1 MTQPA
6 KSTMTPRERVRLALE
21 RKEPDRVPLDLGSTG
36 NTGITAGAYR
46 RLLNYF
52 GIEAE
57 VIVWDR
63 MQQLAY
69 PDERVLL
76 RLGIDTRGL
85 WLSGPDNRPDR
96 QLEGDSYEDEWGV
109 VRSRPPG
116 GYYYDL
122 VRSPL
127 AGDVT
132 ASDLKSYPWPDPED
146 PGRVRGLRE
155 KARAIREHTPFA
167 LVVHGSPGF
176 ITRAQYLRGFEDWF
190 TDLIAQPDLAGAVMD
205 YTLEY
210 QMALTRVVLREAGEY
225 ADVVMFGD
233 DLGVQGGPMVSP
245 AIYRRLIKPRQA
257 KLFDLLHSMTGAK
270 LLYHTCGSV
279 YELVDD
285 LIEIGV
291 EVLNP
296 VQVAAAQMDSARLK
310 RRFGDRLAF
319 WGGIDTQHVMPRGTP
334 EEVRAEVRRRI
345 RDLGPG
351 GGYVVDTVH
360 NVQADVPPENVCA
373 LYQEAARFGT
383 YPIRESDS

>member
-1 MTQPA
+1 MTESA
-6 KSTMTPRERVRLALE
+6 RSTTPRERVRLALD

-36 NTGITAGAYR
+36 NTGITAVAYR
-46 RLLNYF
+46 RLLSYL

-57 VIVWDR
+57 VVVWDR
-63 MQQLAY
+63 MQQLAV

-85 WLSGPDNRPDR
+85 WAGPPDDR
-96 QLEGDSYEDEWGV
+96 RERELEGDSYEDEWGV

-132 ASDLKSYPWPDPED
+132 ASDLRSFPWPDPED

-155 KARAIREHTPFA
+155 RAQAIRERTPYA
-167 LVVHGSPGF
+167 LVVHGAPGF

-190 TDLIAQPDLAGAVMD
+190 TDLVADPDLAGAVLD
-205 YTLEY
+205 RTLEF
-210 QMALTRVVLREAGEY
+210 QMALTRSILREVGDY
-225 ADVVMFGD
+225 VDVMMFGD

-245 AIYRRLIKPRQA
+245 AVYRRLIKPRQA
-257 KLFDLLHSMTGAK
+257 KLFDLFHSLTDAK

-279 YELVDD
+279 YDLIDD
-285 LIEIGV
+285 LIEIGID
-291 EVLNP
+291 VLNP
-296 VQVAAAQMDSARLK
+296 VQVAAAKMDSAGLK
-310 RRFGDRLAF
+310 ARFGDRLAF
-319 WGGIDTQHVMPRGTP
+319 WGGVDTQHVMPRGTP
-334 EEVRAEVRRRI
+334 DEVRAEVRRRI
-345 RDLGPG
+345 RDLAPG

-360 NVQADVPPENVCA
+360 NIQADVPAENICA
-373 LYQEAARFGT
+373 LYEEAARFGA
-383 YPIRESDS
+383 YPIRQAGA